1 VAARMIDFLCITNS
15 FYNLSGSY
23 ITPALRRETPQWATT
38 SVNPARR
45 ETKL

>member
-1 VAARMIDFLCITNS
+1 MHYNS
-15 FYNLSGSY
+15 FCYLGGSY

-45 ETKL
+45 EQKL